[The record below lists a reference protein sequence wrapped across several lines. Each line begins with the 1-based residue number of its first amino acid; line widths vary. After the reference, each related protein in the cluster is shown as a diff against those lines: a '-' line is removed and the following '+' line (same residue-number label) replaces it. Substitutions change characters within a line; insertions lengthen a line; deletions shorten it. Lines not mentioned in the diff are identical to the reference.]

1 MSSTLAY
8 FKSAKHMSDSEP
20 FFIGAF
26 EMMSSNSLP
35 ARSALLKPVISTNIS
50 IAFLLFMSWN
60 LWRKR
65 DAIIEDQSM
74 GSSAGST
81 IGSPGEGS
89 GSNGLGSTGLS
100 GSFGLSGWSGLS
112 GRS

>member
-35 ARSALLKPVISTNIS
+35 ARSALLEQVISTNKS

-60 LWRKR
+60 LWRKEML
-65 DAIIEDQSM
+65 DDQSM